1 MKMSI
6 DLIEI
11 HKDRRASYLNLL
23 LIGDEDEKV
32 VKSYINEGSL
42 FTIVYEKK
50 EIGVVQCLTDEEES
64 AVEVKNIGLKEAYR
78 GKGIGSK
85 VIKKLEVLYER
96 NQYSK
101 MIVGTA
107 DSSLENI
114 AFYKKA
120 GFYQRGVKKNFFLQY
135 VPPIYE
141 NGLQAIDMIMFEK
154 KLKSRSD

>member
-11 HKDRRASYLNLL
+11 DKDRHASYLNLL

-64 AVEVKNIGLKEAYR
+64 VVEVKNIGLKEAYR

-85 VIKKLEVLYER
+85 VIKKVEALYER

-120 GFYQRGVKKNFFLQY
+120 GFYKSGVKKNFFLQY
-135 VPPIYE
+135 APPIYE

>member
-1 MKMSI
+1 MSI
-6 DLIEI
+6 NLIEI
-11 HKDRRASYLNLL
+11 EKDRRVSYLNLL
-23 LIGDEDEKV
+23 LIGDEDEKM
-32 VKSYINEGSL
+32 VKSYINEGTL

-50 EIGVVQCLTDEEES
+50 EIGVVQCLIDEKE
-64 AVEVKNIGLKEAYR
+64 ATVEVKNIGLKEAYR

-85 VIKKLEVLYER
+85 VIKKLETLYEC
-96 NQYSK
+96 NHYSK

-120 GFYQRGVKKNFFLQY
+120 GFYQTGVKKNFFLQY

-154 KLKSRSD
+154 TLKSRSD

>member
-1 MKMSI
+1 MSI
-6 DLIEI
+6 DLVEI
-11 HKDRRASYLNLL
+11 DKDRRASYLNLL

-50 EIGVVQCLTDEEES
+50 EIGVVQCLIDEEES
-64 AVEVKNIGLKEAYR
+64 AVEVKNIGLEEAYR

-85 VIKKLEVLYER
+85 VIKKLEALYEC

-120 GFYQRGVKKNFFLQY
+120 GFYQSGVKKNFFLQY

>member
-1 MKMSI
+1 MSI

-50 EIGVVQCLTDEEES
+50 EIGVVQCLIDEEES
-64 AVEVKNIGLKEAYR
+64 AVEVKNIGLKKAYR

-85 VIKKLEVLYER
+85 VIKKLEALYEC
-96 NQYSK
+96 NHYSK

-107 DSSLENI
+107 DSRKHCMSVTI
-114 AFYKKA
+114 
-120 GFYQRGVKKNFFLQY
+120 
-135 VPPIYE
+135 I
-141 NGLQAIDMIMFEK
+141 
-154 KLKSRSD
+154 LK

>member
-1 MKMSI
+1 MSI

-23 LIGDEDEKV
+23 LIGDENEKV

-42 FTIVYEKK
+42 FIIVYEKK
-50 EIGVVQCLTDEEES
+50 EIGVVQCLIDEEES
-64 AVEVKNIGLKEAYR
+64 AVEVKNIGLKKAYR

-85 VIKKLEVLYER
+85 VIKKLEALYEC
-96 NQYSK
+96 NHYSK

-120 GFYQRGVKKNFFLQY
+120 GFYQSGVKKNFFLQY
-135 VPPIYE
+135 VPPIYG

>member
-1 MKMSI
+1 MNI
-6 DLIEI
+6 DLAEI
-11 HKDRRASYLNLL
+11 DKDSRACYLNLL

-64 AVEVKNIGLKEAYR
+64 AVEVKNIGLKKAYR

-85 VIKKLEVLYER
+85 VIKKLEALYEC
-96 NQYSK
+96 NHYSK

-120 GFYQRGVKKNFFLQY
+120 GFYQTGVKKNFFLQY
-135 VPPIYE
+135 VSPIYE

>member
-1 MKMSI
+1 MSI

-50 EIGVVQCLTDEEES
+50 EIGVVQCLIDEEES
-64 AVEVKNIGLKEAYR
+64 AVEVKNIGLKKAYR

-85 VIKKLEVLYER
+85 VIKKLEAL
-96 NQYSK
+96 
-101 MIVGTA
+101 
-107 DSSLENI
+107 
-114 AFYKKA
+114 YKKA
-120 GFYQRGVKKNFFLQY
+120 GFYQSGVKKNFFLQY

-141 NGLQAIDMIMFEK
+141 NGLQAIDMVMFEK

>member
-1 MKMSI
+1 MSI

-23 LIGDEDEKV
+23 LIGDEDEKM

-50 EIGVVQCLTDEEES
+50 EIGVVQCLIDEEES
-64 AVEVKNIGLKEAYR
+64 AVEVKNMGLKEAYR
-78 GKGIGSK
+78 RKGIGSK
-85 VIKKLEVLYER
+85 VIKKLEALYEC
-96 NQYSK
+96 NHYSK

-120 GFYQRGVKKNFFLQY
+120 GFYQSGVKKNFFLQY

-141 NGLQAIDMIMFEK
+141 NGLQAIDMVMFEK

>member
-1 MKMSI
+1 MSI

-23 LIGDEDEKV
+23 LIGDEDEKI

-42 FTIVYEKK
+42 FTIVYKK
-50 EIGVVQCLTDEEES
+50 KDIGVVQCLIDEEES
-64 AVEVKNIGLKEAYR
+64 AVEVKNIGLEEAYR

-85 VIKKLEVLYER
+85 VIKKLEALYEF

-120 GFYQRGVKKNFFLQY
+120 GFYQSGVKKNFFLQY

>member
-1 MKMSI
+1 MSI

-11 HKDRRASYLNLL
+11 DKDRRASCLNLL
-23 LIGDEDEKV
+23 LIGDEDEKI

-50 EIGVVQCLTDEEES
+50 EIGVVQCLTDEEKS

-85 VIKKLEVLYER
+85 VIKKLEALYEC
-96 NQYSK
+96 NHYSK
-101 MIVGTA
+101 MIVGTS
-107 DSSLENI
+107 DTSLGNI

-120 GFYQRGVKKNFFLQY
+120 GFYQSGVKKNFFLQY

>member
-1 MKMSI
+1 MCI

-11 HKDRRASYLNLL
+11 DKDRRASYLNLL

-64 AVEVKNIGLKEAYR
+64 VVEVKNIGLKEAYR

-120 GFYQRGVKKNFFLQY
+120 GFYQSGVKKNFFLQY
-135 VPPIYE
+135 APPIYE

>member
-1 MKMSI
+1 MSI

-23 LIGDEDEKV
+23 LIGDEDEKI

-42 FTIVYEKK
+42 FTIVYKKK
-50 EIGVVQCLTDEEES
+50 EVGVVQCLTDEEES

-120 GFYQRGVKKNFFLQY
+120 GFYKRGVKKNFFLQY
-135 VPPIYE
+135 VPPIHE

>member
-11 HKDRRASYLNLL
+11 DKDRHASYLNLL
-23 LIGDEDEKV
+23 LIGDADEKV

-64 AVEVKNIGLKEAYR
+64 VVEVKNIGLKEAYR

-120 GFYQRGVKKNFFLQY
+120 GFYQSGVKKNFFLQY
-135 VPPIYE
+135 APPIYE

>member
-1 MKMSI
+1 MSI

-23 LIGDEDEKV
+23 LIGDEDEKM

-50 EIGVVQCLTDEEES
+50 EIGVVQCLIDEEES
-64 AVEVKNIGLKEAYR
+64 AAEVKNIGLKKAYR

-85 VIKKLEVLYER
+85 VIKKLEALYEC
-96 NQYSK
+96 NHYSK

-120 GFYQRGVKKNFFLQY
+120 GFYQSCVKKNFFLQY

>member
-23 LIGDEDEKV
+23 LIGDEDEKI

-42 FTIVYEKK
+42 FTIVYKKK
-50 EIGVVQCLTDEEES
+50 EVGVVQCLTDEEES

-85 VIKKLEVLYER
+85 AIKKLEVLYER

-120 GFYQRGVKKNFFLQY
+120 GFYRRGVKKNFFLQY

>member
-1 MKMSI
+1 M
-6 DLIEI
+6 
-11 HKDRRASYLNLL
+11 
-23 LIGDEDEKV
+23 
-32 VKSYINEGSL
+32 KSYINEGSL

-50 EIGVVQCLTDEEES
+50 EIGVVQCLIDEEES
-64 AVEVKNIGLKEAYR
+64 AVEVKNIGLKKAYR

-85 VIKKLEVLYER
+85 VIKKLEALYEC
-96 NQYSK
+96 NHYSK

-120 GFYQRGVKKNFFLQY
+120 GFYQSGVKKNFFLQY

-141 NGLQAIDMIMFEK
+141 NGLQAIDMVMFEK

>member
-1 MKMSI
+1 MKMCI

-11 HKDRRASYLNLL
+11 DKDRRASYLNLL

-64 AVEVKNIGLKEAYR
+64 VVEVKNIGLKEAYR

-120 GFYQRGVKKNFFLQY
+120 GFYQSGVKKNFFLQY
-135 VPPIYE
+135 APPIYE

>member
-1 MKMSI
+1 MSI
-6 DLIEI
+6 NLIEI
-11 HKDRRASYLNLL
+11 EKIRRASYLNLL
-23 LIGDEDEKV
+23 LIGDEDEKM
-32 VKSYINEGSL
+32 VKSYINEGAL

-50 EIGVVQCLTDEEES
+50 EIGVVQCLMDEKK
-64 AVEVKNIGLKEAYR
+64 ATVEVKNIGLKEAYR

-85 VIKKLEVLYER
+85 VIKKLQVLYER

-120 GFYQRGVKKNFFLQY
+120 GFYESGVKKNFFLQY

-154 KLKSRSD
+154 ILKSRSD

>member
-1 MKMSI
+1 MSI

-11 HKDRRASYLNLL
+11 DKDRYASYLNLL

-120 GFYQRGVKKNFFLQY
+120 GFYKSGVKKNFFLQY

-154 KLKSRSD
+154 KLKSSSD

>member
-1 MKMSI
+1 MSI

-11 HKDRRASYLNLL
+11 HKDRRASYLKLL

-50 EIGVVQCLTDEEES
+50 EIGVVQCLTDEKKL

-78 GKGIGSK
+78 RKGIGSK
-85 VIKKLEVLYER
+85 VIKKLEALYEC
-96 NQYSK
+96 NHYSK

-120 GFYQRGVKKNFFLQY
+120 GFYQSGVKKNFFLQY

>member
-1 MKMSI
+1 MSM

-11 HKDRRASYLNLL
+11 DKDRRASYLNLL

-32 VKSYINEGSL
+32 VNSYINEGSL

-50 EIGVVQCLTDEEES
+50 EIGVVQCLIDEKES
-64 AVEVKNIGLKEAYR
+64 AVEVKNIGLKKAYR
-78 GKGIGSK
+78 GRGIGSK
-85 VIKKLEVLYER
+85 VIKKLETLYEC
-96 NQYSK
+96 NHYSK

-120 GFYQRGVKKNFFLQY
+120 GFYQTGVKKNFFLQY

>member
-1 MKMSI
+1 MSI

-11 HKDRRASYLNLL
+11 HKDSRACYLNLL

-50 EIGVVQCLTDEEES
+50 EIGVVQCLIDEEES
-64 AVEVKNIGLKEAYR
+64 AVEVKNIGLKKAYR

-85 VIKKLEVLYER
+85 VIKKLEALYEC
-96 NQYSK
+96 NHYSK

-120 GFYQRGVKKNFFLQY
+120 GFYQSGVKKNFFLQY

>member
-1 MKMSI
+1 MSI
-6 DLIEI
+6 DLVEI
-11 HKDRRASYLNLL
+11 DKDRRACYLNLL

-50 EIGVVQCLTDEEES
+50 EIGVVQCLIDEEES

-85 VIKKLEVLYER
+85 VINKLEALYEC
-96 NQYSK
+96 NHYSK

-120 GFYQRGVKKNFFLQY
+120 GFYRRGVRKNFFLQY

>member
-1 MKMSI
+1 MSI

-11 HKDRRASYLNLL
+11 DKDRHASYLNLL
-23 LIGDEDEKV
+23 LIGDADEKV

-64 AVEVKNIGLKEAYR
+64 VVEVKNIGLKEAYR

-120 GFYQRGVKKNFFLQY
+120 GFYQSGVKKNFFLQY
-135 VPPIYE
+135 APPIYE

>member
-1 MKMSI
+1 MCI

-11 HKDRRASYLNLL
+11 DKDRRTSYLNLL

-114 AFYKKA
+114 AFYKRQAFIK
-120 GFYQRGVKKNFFLQY
+120 GVSKRISFCSTFHRFTRM
-135 VPPIYE
+135 
-141 NGLQAIDMIMFEK
+141 AC
-154 KLKSRSD
+154 KLSI

>member
-1 MKMSI
+1 MSI
-6 DLIEI
+6 NLIEI
-11 HKDRRASYLNLL
+11 EKIRRASYLNLL
-23 LIGDEDEKV
+23 LIGDEDEKM
-32 VKSYINEGSL
+32 VKSYINEGAL

-50 EIGVVQCLTDEEES
+50 EIGVVQCLMDEKK
-64 AVEVKNIGLKEAYR
+64 ATVEVKNISLKEAYR

-85 VIKKLEVLYER
+85 VIKKLQVLYER

-120 GFYQRGVKKNFFLQY
+120 GFYESGVKKNFFLQY

-154 KLKSRSD
+154 ILKSRSD

>member
-1 MKMSI
+1 MNI
-6 DLIEI
+6 DLVEI
-11 HKDRRASYLNLL
+11 DKDSRACYLNLL

-42 FTIVYEKK
+42 FTIVYEKS
-50 EIGVVQCLTDEEES
+50 EIGVVQCLIDEEES

-85 VIKKLEVLYER
+85 VINKLEALYEC
-96 NQYSK
+96 NHYSK

-120 GFYQRGVKKNFFLQY
+120 GFYQNGVRKNFFLQY

>member
-1 MKMSI
+1 MSI

-50 EIGVVQCLTDEEES
+50 EIGVVQCLIDEEES
-64 AVEVKNIGLKEAYR
+64 AVEVKNIGLKKAYR

-85 VIKKLEVLYER
+85 VIKKLEALYEC
-96 NQYSK
+96 NHYSK

-120 GFYQRGVKKNFFLQY
+120 GFYQSGVKKNFFLQY

-141 NGLQAIDMIMFEK
+141 NGLQAIHMVMFEK

>member
-23 LIGDEDEKV
+23 LIGDEDEKI

-42 FTIVYEKK
+42 FTIVYKKK
-50 EIGVVQCLTDEEES
+50 EVGVVQCLTDEEES

-101 MIVGTA
+101 MILGTA

-120 GFYQRGVKKNFFLQY
+120 GFYQSGVKKNFFLQY

>member
-1 MKMSI
+1 MNI
-6 DLIEI
+6 DLVEI
-11 HKDRRASYLNLL
+11 DKDSRACYLNLL

-50 EIGVVQCLTDEEES
+50 VIGVVQCLINEKES

-85 VIKKLEVLYER
+85 VINKLAALYEC
-96 NQYSK
+96 NHYSK

-120 GFYQRGVKKNFFLQY
+120 GFYQRGVRKNFFLQY

>member
-64 AVEVKNIGLKEAYR
+64 AVEVKNIGLKKAYR

-85 VIKKLEVLYER
+85 VIKKLEALYEC
-96 NQYSK
+96 NHYSK

-120 GFYQRGVKKNFFLQY
+120 GFYQSGVKKNFFLQY